1 MSTQRQE
8 LLCLL
13 RDAYVCEQGAAGLL
27 IVFLERHP
35 HCGQIS
41 AAIET
46 FLEQTLEHQRLLA
59 ECLGRIEEQSE
70 VQEPQRS
77 DFSTMTI
84 QRLEDPPEDDVLREL
99 AHLLA
104 CILQEI
110 ELYSSVIAAAE
121 ASGLFETRSVC
132 EGVQSDKSSM
142 AAWLEERTSS
152 KDQLGGHGYGS
163 LILSGK
169 STSIVTPLANTS

>member
-13 RDAYVCEQGAAGLL
+13 HNAYLCEQGAARLL
-27 IVFLERHP
+27 IGFLERHP

-70 VQEPQRS
+70 VQEPQRN
-77 DFSTMTI
+77 DFSTI
-84 QRLEDPPEDDVLREL
+84 QCLEDAPEDDVLREL
-99 AHLLA
+99 THLLA

-110 ELYSSVIAAAE
+110 ELYSSVIATAE

-142 AAWLEERTSS
+142 AAWLEVRTSS
-152 KDQLGGHGYGS
+152 KDQLRGHGYSS
-163 LILSGK
+163 LILSSK
-169 STSIVTPLANTS
+169 STSIVTPLANAS

>member
-13 RDAYVCEQGAAGLL
+13 RDAYMGEQGAAGLL
-27 IVFLERHP
+27 IAFLERHP
-35 HCGQIS
+35 QCGQIS

-77 DFSTMTI
+77 VCSTI
-84 QRLEDPPEDDVLREL
+84 HRLEDPPEDDVPREL

-110 ELYSSVIAAAE
+110 ELYSSVIDTAE
-121 ASGLFETRSVC
+121 ASGFFETRSVC

-142 AAWLEERTSS
+142 ATWLEVRTSS
-152 KDQLGGHGYGS
+152 RDQLGGYGYGS

-169 STSIVTPLANTS
+169 STSIVNPLANTS

>member
-1 MSTQRQE
+1 MSTERQE

-13 RDAYVCEQGAAGLL
+13 RNAYTGEQGAAALL
-27 IVFLERHP
+27 IAFLERHP
-35 HCGQIS
+35 QCGQIS
-41 AAIET
+41 AAIEA

-59 ECLGRIEEQSE
+59 ECLGRIEENSE

-77 DFSTMTI
+77 DFSTS

-104 CILQEI
+104 FILQEI
-110 ELYSSVIAAAE
+110 ELYSSVIATAE

-142 AAWLEERTSS
+142 AAWLEVRTSS
-152 KDQLGGHGYGS
+152 KDQLRGHGYGS

-169 STSIVTPLANTS
+169 STSMVTPLANAS